1 MISFK
6 MRGSIFLYDNL
17 FLFYEFY
24 MVNRT
29 LIIPGIY
36 DFRYRKNR
44 GSGWIAH
51 RVDFYSEL
59 TRCYSNTSNC
69 SLMPEARAPCQR
81 GR

>member
-6 MRGSIFLYDNL
+6 MRGSVFLYDNL

-29 LIIPGIY
+29 LIIPGFY

-44 GSGWIAH
+44 GSGWIPD
-51 RVDFYSEL
+51 RFDFYSEL